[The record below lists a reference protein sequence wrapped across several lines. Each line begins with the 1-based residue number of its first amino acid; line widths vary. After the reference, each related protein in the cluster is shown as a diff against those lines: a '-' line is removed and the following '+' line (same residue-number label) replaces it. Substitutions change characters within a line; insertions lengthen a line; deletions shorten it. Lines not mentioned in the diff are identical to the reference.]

1 MKVSYPMTEAV
12 ILFTFNF
19 PNYHEV
25 IKYISERQETCS
37 YDHLLAKWEKFA
49 DVYSSAEA
57 WLRFYMDCDSEIR
70 EAMTDYIVEVYAPKC
85 GNFDEDE
92 LEAMRTAQF

>member
-1 MKVSYPMTEAV
+1 MKRA
-12 ILFTFNF
+12 
-19 PNYHEV
+19 
-25 IKYISERQETCS
+25 
-37 YDHLLAKWEKFA
+37 FA
-49 DVYSSAEA
+49 ALVVAMGVLCGTAITAADAPTPGGTWKIVYSSAEV

-85 GNFDEDE
+85 GNFDEDK